1 MTPSRKNLSFS
12 AAAAALPLVVVI
24 MAAAASGTMASAAAA
39 AAAAVA
45 PLGECRH
52 LSGNFHGPCPD
63 EETCT
68 KVCVAES
75 SDNIRGECDNHH
87 PFSRCVCITNCL
99 RA

>member
-1 MTPSRKNLSFS
+1 MENLSFS
-12 AAAAALPLVVVI
+12 TAPAARLLVVVI
-24 MAAAASGTMASAAAA
+24 MAAAASVPG
-39 AAAAVA
+39 
-45 PLGECRH
+45 CRH

-87 PFSRCVCITNCL
+87 PFSRCVCVTNCL